1 MSCPLGISHVCCTRI
16 SDLSVKAGNTLI
28 LDNVNL
34 HLHCGELTA
43 VVGRNGAGKTTL
55 LKALLDVIPHTGSII
70 FEGENRA
77 PTTRPRF
84 GYVPQS
90 LAAEQGSPVSVGDLI
105 LSCLSRY
112 PVWLPRRKSDKQ
124 LINSVLASV
133 HAEELF
139 SRRVGDLS
147 GGEIQ
152 RVMLALAI
160 HPVPDILLLDEPVS
174 GVDRTG
180 LELFYRLVSSL
191 RKDYDTTILLVSHDL
206 DLVANHADRVVLI
219 DRGVAAS
226 GTVAEVYSSEPFIQT
241 FGHIAAGTTDTSGGV
256 Q

>member
-1 MSCPLGISHVCCTRI
+1 MSCPLGLKHVCCTRI
-16 SDLSVKAGNTLI
+16 SGLSVKAGNTQI

-34 HLHCGELTA
+34 HLHCRELTA
-43 VVGRNGAGKTTL
+43 VVGRNGAGKSTL
-55 LKALLDVIPHTGSII
+55 LKALLDVVPHTGSII
-70 FEGENRA
+70 FEGENKT
-77 PTTRPRF
+77 PTNHPRF

-90 LAAEQGSPVSVGDLI
+90 LSTEQGSPVNVGDLI

-112 PVWLPRRKSDKQ
+112 PVWFHRRKSDKEMIQ
-124 LINSVLASV
+124 GVLASV
-133 HAEELF
+133 HAEGLAL
-139 SRRVGDLS
+139 RRVGDLS

-180 LELFYRLVSSL
+180 LELFYQLVSSL
-191 RKDYDTTILLVSHDL
+191 RKNYDTTILLVSHDL
-206 DLVANHADRVVLI
+206 DLVARHADRVVLI
-219 DRGVAAS
+219 ERGVAAS
-226 GTVAEVYSSEPFIQT
+226 GTVTEVYNSKPFIRT
-241 FGHIAAGTTDTSGGV
+241 FGHIDTVIQDPPDGV